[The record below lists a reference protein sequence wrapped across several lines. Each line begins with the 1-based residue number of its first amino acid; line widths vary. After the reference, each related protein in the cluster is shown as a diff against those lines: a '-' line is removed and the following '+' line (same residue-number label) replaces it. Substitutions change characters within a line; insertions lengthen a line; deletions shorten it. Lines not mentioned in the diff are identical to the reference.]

1 MSVYGR
7 ESLRLPCPR
16 HPLTMKLP
24 LKSHGRTAITET
36 LQGIHP
42 YGGFQKHPLARM
54 LLLVR
59 GRGVL
64 TDWLWYRDLTHE
76 QRVLYEELL
85 QTDTEIH
92 LSAVDCKQLVKGLM
106 RLGIRTPWQ
115 LRDWFDALAEADNDY
130 E

>member
-1 MSVYGR
+1 MPEASADHEIASQIPWKNSNNR
-7 ESLRLPCPR
+7 NPPR
-16 HPLTMKLP
+16 HSPIWGI
-24 LKSHGRTAITET
+24 SET
-36 LQGIHP
+36 
-42 YGGFQKHPLARM
+42 PLARM

>member
-1 MSVYGR
+1 MPEASADHEIASQIPSKDSNNR
-7 ESLRLPCPR
+7 NPPR
-16 HPLTMKLP
+16 HSPIWGI
-24 LKSHGRTAITET
+24 SET
-36 LQGIHP
+36 
-42 YGGFQKHPLARM
+42 PLARM